1 MWLFGVRILCGPQ
14 QRPRNPQQAD
24 PMGDSKVSGSFFGS
38 GGSQDSQQG
47 LRLLGSVAAEAGQV
61 APIRLVD
68 QAFGM
73 KAFGSGDGSRRGGLV
88 DFQTF
93 LGAVK
98 GKSTRISSSATNSG
112 VYDIRTPDFLKFIRG

>member
-93 LGAVK
+93 LGAVQGEEYK
-98 GKSTRISSSATNSG
+98 DFQFGNQLRG
-112 VYDIRTPDFLKFIRG
+112 IRHKDSRLSKIY